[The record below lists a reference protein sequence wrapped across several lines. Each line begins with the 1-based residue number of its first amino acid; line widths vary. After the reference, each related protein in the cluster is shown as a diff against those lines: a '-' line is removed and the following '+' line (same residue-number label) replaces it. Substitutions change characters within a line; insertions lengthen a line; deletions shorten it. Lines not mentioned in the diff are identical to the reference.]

1 MEELKA
7 LMTTGVDSPDAFA
20 CDVGVDESYHFKDIG
35 WWWLHLSKAQQ
46 PEEIEKF
53 KKGVKFL
60 GLPHKYPM
68 PDEWK

>member
-1 MEELKA
+1 M
-7 LMTTGVDSPDAFA
+7 
-20 CDVGVDESYHFKDIG
+20 
-35 WWWLHLSKAQQ
+35 SKK
-46 PEEIEKF
+46 EFDLDKEIEKF